1 MNLQFA
7 IFQFCNFWRIS
18 LQGYD
23 YASRHIDDRQ
33 KSGVTAES

>member
-7 IFQFCNFWRIS
+7 ILQFLAYS

-23 YASRHIDDRQ
+23 YAARHIDDRQ
-33 KSGVTAES
+33 KSEVTTES